1 MDVIL
6 PGPFF
11 SNFVFNPD
19 MENENMSFLSNL
31 FGPPLPSL
39 NPQELGE
46 KLKDAKRPLVID
58 VRQPEEYR
66 NGHIAGAK
74 LIPLGEL
81 KARMQELPKDKEIV
95 CICASGGR
103 SSSATKMLVDAG
115 FTAINMNGGMFNW
128 QRAGL
133 PVKKGAAA

>member
-1 MDVIL
+1 
-6 PGPFF
+6 
-11 SNFVFNPD
+11 
-19 MENENMSFLSNL
+19 MSFLSRL

-39 NPQELGE
+39 NAQELSE
-46 KLKDAKRPLVID
+46 RLKLKDGKRPLVID

-81 KARMQELPKDKEIV
+81 KVRMQELSKSKEMV
-95 CICASGGR
+95 CICASGSR
-103 SSSATKMLVDAG
+103 SSSATKMLIDAG
-115 FTAINMNGGMFNW
+115 YNALNMNGGMSNW

-133 PVKKGAAA
+133 PIQKGSAA